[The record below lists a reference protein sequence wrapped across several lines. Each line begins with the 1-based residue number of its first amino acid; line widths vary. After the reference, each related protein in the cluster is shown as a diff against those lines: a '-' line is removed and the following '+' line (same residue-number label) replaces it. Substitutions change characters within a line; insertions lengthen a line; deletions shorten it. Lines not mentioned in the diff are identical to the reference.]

1 MSAIAIKLP
10 SSSFSRTVHASPCE
24 MSAALC
30 SRHLWSVCQLGQ
42 GPLENSVQG
51 EQRFPTGCGSQGLPH
66 HPGTPREGAT
76 EGQPQSQVLSYGVG
90 LLVNP
95 TLQDRA
101 EGPWRTALLWH
112 HWDRGCGPRE
122 GLKWGPGLWVG

>member
-1 MSAIAIKLP
+1 MSRV
-10 SSSFSRTVHASPCE
+10 SRDFPQGV
-24 MSAALC
+24 AAKACPTTL
-30 SRHLWSVCQLGQ
+30 V
-42 GPLENSVQG
+42 PLE
-51 EQRFPTGCGSQGLPH
+51 R
-66 HPGTPREGAT
+66 GAT